1 MIVFGD
7 HKQVHSASRLR
18 EAACEAA
25 ADIGSMPAGIERHAA
40 LVGLFISVS
49 ELAQGLAD
57 IEFRASGLDSNSLRQ
72 RQGAKIL
79 FGLAQEVAWSWQCGF
94 VASGALNDDI
104 LVMLRDLDCQGEVVT
119 GAAEGYAFYALYPET
134 YLVAARRSGLA
145 ANTCVIGIRSIGL
158 GLAAMVAAA
167 IGAPPPVSVRP
178 IGHPF
183 RRGIAADPELIGGW
197 RHDPAARFAIV
208 DEGPGLSGSS
218 FHAVIA
224 WLLHL
229 GIDIERIHLFPSH
242 PGEPGAQ
249 ASPDIRALWLRCRRH
264 VADFEHAFDR
274 STAPSLQDWVAEL
287 LGRPDIRLRE
297 ISGGAWRECLRTQP
311 EYWPP
316 VFGGFERR
324 KFMASAGAKRWLVKF
339 AGIGETGRSKLQSAK
354 SLQEAGFGPPV
365 VGLRHGFLI
374 ERWVDP
380 ETADE
385 AHISRD
391 RLIEHLG
398 RYLAWRDAN
407 LQTTQAG
414 ASLAELAGMAVFNCA
429 RALGESHGTR
439 LRDWFASRQL
449 PQTQRKVE
457 IDGRLH
463 RWEFL
468 TRPDGTLLKTDAVDH
483 CRSHDLVGCQAIEW
497 DVAGACVEHG
507 LTNLEVSKLVSCMET
522 GTRSRIDLD
531 LVAYMEPCYLAF
543 QLGLWTMATQSCDE
557 RDRTRLADTVRRY
570 QAGLLRFVELARA

>member
-7 HKQVHSASRLR
+7 HKQAYNASRLG
-18 EAACEAA
+18 ESACEAA
-25 ADIGSMPAGIERHAA
+25 ERIGSMPAGIERHAA
-40 LVGLFISVS
+40 VVGLFISVS

-79 FGLAQEVAWSWQCGF
+79 FGLAQEVARSWQRGF
-94 VASGALNDDI
+94 VASGALSDDI
-104 LVMLRDLDCQGEVVT
+104 LAMLRELDCQGEVVT

-178 IGHPF
+178 VGHPF
-183 RRGIAADPELIGGW
+183 RRGIAADPELIGSW

-242 PGEPGAQ
+242 HGEPGAQ
-249 ASPDIRALWLRCRRH
+249 ASADTRDIWLRCRSH
-264 VADFEHAFDR
+264 VADFEHAFDGA
-274 STAPSLQDWVAEL
+274 TAPRLQNWVAEL
-287 LGRPDIRLRE
+287 LGRPDIQLRE
-297 ISGGAWRECLRTQP
+297 ISGGTWRECLRTQP
-311 EYWPP
+311 ECWPP

-324 KFMASAGAKRWLVKF
+324 KFMASAGAERWRIKF
-339 AGIGETGRSKLQSAK
+339 AGIGETGQGKLRSAK
-354 SLQEAGFGPPV
+354 SLQDAGFGPPV
-365 VGLRHGFLI
+365 VGLRHGFLV
-374 ERWVDP
+374 ERWIDAGN
-380 ETADE
+380 ADQ

-407 LQTTQAG
+407 LRTTQAG
-414 ASLAELAGMAVFNCA
+414 ASLAELAGMAVYNCA

-439 LRDWFASRQL
+439 LHDWFASRQP

-468 TRPDGTLLKTDAVDH
+468 TRPDGMLIKTDAVDH

-497 DVAGACVEHG
+497 DVAGACVEHD
-507 LTNLEVSKLVSCMET
+507 LTSSEFSKLVSCMET

-557 RDRTRLADTVRRY
+557 LDRTRLADTIRRY
-570 QAGLLRFVELARA
+570 QVGLLRFVELARA